1 MNLIALI
8 DINNG
13 IARNGKQITFVKS
26 DLKRF
31 RLLTWGGTVI
41 MGRKTYESLP
51 RQKPLSGRTNV
62 IVSRTMTTAPKGFVL
77 MNDIQAVIGRYMY
90 DASAWV
96 IGGSEIYGQMMPYC
110 QYLYLTQV
118 QKDYHAD
125 KFLYTNITESLKLQ
139 LVRELST
146 EEGVFLVDPESQD
159 RYVYRTYKNLRS
171 EFEAN

>member
-171 EFEAN
+171 EFETN

>member
-13 IARNGKQITFVKS
+13 IARNGEQITFVKS

-51 RQKPLSGRTNV
+51 RRKPLTYRTNV

-77 MNDIQAVIGRYMY
+77 MNDIQEVIGRYMH

-96 IGGSEIYGQMMPYC
+96 IGGSEIYGLLMPYC

-125 KFLYTNITESLKLQ
+125 KFLYTNITDSLKLQ
-139 LVRELST
+139 LVPELST
-146 EEGVFLVDPESQD
+146 KEGVFYVDPESQD

>member
-31 RLLTWGGTVI
+31 RQLTWGGTVI

-51 RQKPLSGRTNV
+51 RRKPLPGRTNV
-62 IVSRTMTTAPKGFVL
+62 IVSRTMTAAPKGFIL
-77 MNDIQAVIGRYMY
+77 MNDMKAVIGRYMH

-96 IGGSEIYGQMMPYC
+96 IGGSEIYGQMMSYC

-125 KFLYTNITESLKLQ
+125 KFLYTNITESLTLQ

-171 EFEAN
+171 EFGAN

>member
-51 RQKPLSGRTNV
+51 KRKPLTYRTNV
-62 IVSRTMTTAPKGFVL
+62 IVSRTMTAAPKGFVL
-77 MNDIQAVIGRYMY
+77 MNDMQAVIGRYMH

-118 QKDYHAD
+118 KRDYHAD
-125 KFLYTNITESLKLQ
+125 KFLYTNIKESLKLQ

>member
-8 DINNG
+8 DIKNG
-13 IARNGKQITFVKS
+13 IARNGKQIAFVKS

-31 RLLTWGGTVI
+31 RQLTWGGTVI

-51 RQKPLSGRTNV
+51 RRKPLSGRTNV

-77 MNDIQAVIGRYMY
+77 MNDIQAVIGRYMR

-96 IGGSEIYGQMMPYC
+96 IGGSEIYGQLMPYC
-110 QYLYLTQV
+110 RYLYLTQV

-125 KFLYTNITESLKLQ
+125 KFLYANITESLKLQ

-146 EEGVFLVDPESQD
+146 EEGVFLVDPESLD

>member
-13 IARNGKQITFVKS
+13 IARNGKQIAFIKS

-51 RQKPLSGRTNV
+51 RRKPLPGRTNV

-77 MNDIQAVIGRYMY
+77 MNDMKAVIGRYIH
-90 DASAWV
+90 DSSAWV

-118 QKDYHAD
+118 QKDYQAD
-125 KFLYTNITESLKLQ
+125 KFLYTNITESITLHLIQ
-139 LVRELST
+139 ELST
-146 EEGVFLVDPESQD
+146 EVGVFLVDPESLD
-159 RYVYRTYKNLRS
+159 CYVYRTYKNLRS

>member
-51 RQKPLSGRTNV
+51 RRKPLPGRTNL
-62 IVSRTMTTAPKGFVL
+62 IVSRTLTTAPKGFVL
-77 MNDIQAVIGRYMY
+77 MNDMQAVIGRYMH

-118 QKDYHAD
+118 QRDYRAD

>member
-31 RLLTWGGTVI
+31 RQLTWGGTVI

-51 RQKPLSGRTNV
+51 RRKPLPGRTNV
-62 IVSRTMTTAPKGFVL
+62 IVSRTMTAAPKGFIL
-77 MNDIQAVIGRYMY
+77 MNDMKAVIGRYMH

-96 IGGSEIYGQMMPYC
+96 IGGSEIYGQMMSYC

-125 KFLYTNITESLKLQ
+125 KFLYTNITESLTLQ

-146 EEGVFLVDPESQD
+146 EEGVFLVDPESLD

>member
-13 IARNGKQITFVKS
+13 IARNGEQITFVKS

-51 RQKPLSGRTNV
+51 RRKPLTYRTNV

-77 MNDIQAVIGRYMY
+77 MNDIQAVIGRYMH

-96 IGGSEIYGQMMPYC
+96 IGGSEIYGQLMPYC
-110 QYLYLTQV
+110 QYIYLTQV

-125 KFLYTNITESLKLQ
+125 KFLYENITDSLKLQ

-146 EEGVFLVDPESQD
+146 EEGVFLVDPESLD

-171 EFEAN
+171 ESEAN

>member
-13 IARNGKQITFVKS
+13 IARNGEQITFVKS

-31 RLLTWGGTVI
+31 RLLTLGGTVI

-51 RQKPLSGRTNV
+51 RRKPLSGRTSV

-77 MNDIQAVIGRYMY
+77 MNDIQAVIGRYMH

-96 IGGSEIYGQMMPYC
+96 IGGSEIYGQLMPYC

-118 QKDYHAD
+118 QKDYQAD
-125 KFLYTNITESLKLQ
+125 KFLYTNITDSLKLQ
-139 LVRELST
+139 LVPQLST
-146 EEGVFLVDPESQD
+146 KEGIFYVDPESLD

>member
-77 MNDIQAVIGRYMY
+77 MNDIQAVIGWYMY

>member
-31 RLLTWGGTVI
+31 RLLTGGGTVI

-51 RQKPLSGRTNV
+51 RRKPLSGRTNV

-77 MNDIQAVIGRYMY
+77 MNDIQAVIGRYMH

-110 QYLYLTQV
+110 QYIYLTQV

-125 KFLYTNITESLKLQ
+125 KFLYENITESLKLQ

-146 EEGVFLVDPESQD
+146 EEGVFLVDPESLD

>member
-13 IARNGKQITFVKS
+13 IARNGEQITFVKS

-31 RLLTWGGTVI
+31 RQLTWGGTVI

-51 RQKPLSGRTNV
+51 RRKPLTYRTNV

-77 MNDIQAVIGRYMY
+77 MNDIQAVIGRYMH

-96 IGGSEIYGQMMPYC
+96 IGGSEIYGQLMPYC

-125 KFLYTNITESLKLQ
+125 KFLYAHITESLKLQ

-146 EEGVFLVDPESQD
+146 EEGVFLMDPESLD

>member
-13 IARNGKQITFVKS
+13 IARNGEQITFVKS

-51 RQKPLSGRTNV
+51 RRKPLPGRTNV

-77 MNDIQAVIGRYMY
+77 MNDIQAVISQYMH

-96 IGGSEIYGQMMPYC
+96 IGGSEIYGQLMPYC

-118 QKDYHAD
+118 QKDYQAD
-125 KFLYTNITESLKLQ
+125 KFLYTNITDSLKLQ
-139 LVRELST
+139 LVPQLST
-146 EEGVFLVDPESQD
+146 KEGIFYVDPESLD